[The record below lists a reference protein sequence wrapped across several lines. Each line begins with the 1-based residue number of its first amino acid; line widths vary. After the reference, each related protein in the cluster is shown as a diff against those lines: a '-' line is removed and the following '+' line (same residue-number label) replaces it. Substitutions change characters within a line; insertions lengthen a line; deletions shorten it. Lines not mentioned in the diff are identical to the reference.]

1 MSLGSEKLASIEADL
16 NLLNQMTNKPDEF
29 LSDYFKSLTKQIETE
44 FVNYVRLQTETYNS
58 CLQSRDNV
66 VEFSKEDLD
75 LDIEQ
80 TVLFKQ
86 SMIGEVCNK
95 TVGLTEFTVGLTGFT
110 ESKSSYIT
118 ITFLDSIL

>member
-44 FVNYVRLQTETYNS
+44 FVKYVRLQTETYNS

-80 TVLFKQ
+80 TILFKQ

-95 TVGLTEFTVGLTGFT
+95 TVGLTELLL
-110 ESKSSYIT
+110 K
-118 ITFLDSIL
+118 